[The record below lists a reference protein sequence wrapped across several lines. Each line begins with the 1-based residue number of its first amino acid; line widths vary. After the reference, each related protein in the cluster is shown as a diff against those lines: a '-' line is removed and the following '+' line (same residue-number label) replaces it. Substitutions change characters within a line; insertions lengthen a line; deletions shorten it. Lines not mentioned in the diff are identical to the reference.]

1 MTEKLAI
8 EEYHKGGGI
17 GIKPGENLPVKRERL
32 SEIMAAE
39 YQMDDEEFRK
49 VIKNTVMPNPNV
61 TNEHITAFLVLAK
74 EYEMNPFSEQIHAF
88 PHRNGIKLI
97 VGYDGYIQVANR
109 QPTYEGFELTED
121 FNDKDDLV
129 RVGCQIFRSDRKH
142 NPVIYEYMTECK
154 RSTDAWKQMPK
165 RMLRNKAVMQ
175 SIRAAYGL
183 TNLIDRDEAGDM
195 GYDATGVKI
204 VNDEKEGE
212 DLEAKLLE
220 AAAGKGKKKGVEDA
234 PKHAPKK
241 QSKES
246 QNPVKTQSDAP
257 GTYDPDL
264 RYAEGETVSREI
276 ETRDG
281 PVTMEIGP
289 TPPSPME
296 LAIRK
301 ISSFT
306 RRRDLE
312 AHLKV
317 GKAMKWPAQ
326 FTEAEVKDLASIA
339 EDRLK
344 EL

>member
-1 MTEKLAI
+1 MEK
-8 EEYHKGGGI
+8 GMS
-17 GIKPGENLPVKRERL
+17 ENLPVKRERL

-121 FNDKDDLV
+121 FNDKDDLI

-165 RMLRNKAVMQ
+165 RMLRNKAIMQ

-183 TNLIDRDEAGDM
+183 TNLIDRDEAGAM
-195 GYDATGVKI
+195 GYAPTGMKI
-204 VNDEKEGE
+204 LNDEKDGE
-212 DLEAKLLE
+212 DLETKLLE
-220 AAAGKGKKKGVEDA
+220 AADEKRGKQRIKSVPKRATKQGVEDA
-234 PKHAPKK
+234 PKDAPKK
-241 QSKES
+241 QSKGS
-246 QNPVKTQSDAP
+246 QNPVKTESDAP

-264 RYAEGETVSREI
+264 RYAEGETVSREV
-276 ETRDG
+276 ETKNG
-281 PVTMEIGP
+281 PVTLEIGP

-301 ISSFT
+301 IHSFT

-317 GKAMKWPAQ
+317 GKAVKWPAQ
-326 FTEAEVKDLASIA
+326 FTAAEVKDLASIA
-339 EDRLK
+339 EDKIK